1 MPSRTGCFAA
11 KVAAATSPGK
21 PGCAA
26 SDMAGIFLCS
36 SPRAYFRR
44 QFCPTVRRAA
54 CVGRKT
60 IPQQAGRKRPK
71 AGKEQNLSNMK
82 NMNYNKLQALE
93 ANTAAIETAYQ
104 VRNEKRTATA
114 AERETLSLYSGFGG
128 IKEVLD
134 LETNAPMP
142 DKMKQA
148 LDRLVCVLQTIAQG
162 DETLYKELVDSIKTS
177 VLTAFYTPKFLIEAV
192 ANQIQATF
200 QTHGLQMKS
209 FLEPSAGIGGFLP
222 VAMPDTYKAAVEK
235 DLATGLVLSALQPDT
250 QTVIGGFET
259 IDAQELEYGTFDVIA
274 SNIPFGTINVFDA
287 DFERRGTPYRQ
298 SLKAIHN
305 YFFIKAMELLNEGG
319 LLAFVTSRG
328 VADSPTNRFVR
339 DYLVHHAHI
348 ITALRLP
355 DTLFMQ
361 TGGIE
366 VGSDLIIL
374 QKDSRKQNLT
384 TRERLFLE
392 VCKERTPQGMEME
405 HSNKAFTLPQS
416 TLATGTTIGTN
427 QFGKVVR
434 KYEWNGME
442 EAIQQRLAEILK
454 ANFTHYFKPS
464 LFGRQKQAQPQQG
477 TMLSLFD
484 LFGEA
489 TAAAQ
494 PKPNTGKRPYTDKM
508 PDWLKDGALVLFEGQ
523 LGTIQSRRAD
533 RFYELAAWFNPIKVN
548 GADME
553 RAKDYL
559 PVRKAYFELS
569 ESEAETRTEQPLLRE
584 RLNEVYDAF
593 VSKWGNFHTD
603 GNKELMTL
611 DSMGLEVY
619 SIEMQVHGEVMKA
632 DIMREPVAFK
642 KIDVSVRLTPME
654 ALASSL
660 NYYGRVSMDY
670 LTQTTGCNESEVI
683 EALEGEMFYNP
694 ETGAWEEK
702 GRILAG
708 NVVEKCKLFAG
719 HIHTLTGKAR
729 IWTERTVKALED
741 VTPELIPYEELDFN
755 MGERWIPTEVYADF
769 AEHLFDV
776 KVDVVY
782 FDVNDTYVISL
793 HGYSPTA
800 YNIYASHGYTGEKL
814 FAHALHDTVPE
825 IKKEVMRGGEWVKVP
840 DEEAMQE
847 AATKIQE
854 IRDKFNAWLDSQPIA
869 VRDELVRLYN
879 ERFNCY
885 VRPSYD
891 GSAQTF
897 PGLSFA
903 QFPYDDLYPS
913 QKDAIWMIKQN
924 GGGVCWH
931 EVGAGK
937 TMVMCVAAYEMKRL
951 GLVQKPMIIGL
962 KANVHEIADCFRKAY
977 PSAKLLYPGKEDF
990 TPANREELFSKIKN
1004 NNWDCII
1011 LTHDQFAKIPQS
1023 EETMYGIMQQEL
1035 DDVERSLQVLEDSG
1049 MGWRNRRMQ
1058 KGLEKR
1064 QENLTSSLQS
1074 LKMRMEEKKD
1084 NGIDFHS
1091 MGIDHIF
1098 VDECHYFKNLMF
1110 QTRHTRVAGI
1120 GNNQG
1125 SQRAMNL
1132 LIAIRDIQK
1141 RTGKDLGATFLS
1153 GTVVVNALTEL
1164 YVLFKYLR
1172 PKELAKQRVSC
1183 FDAWAAIFTKKTTDY
1198 ELNVTGSIKRKERFR
1213 TYIKVPELAAF
1224 LREITDYRTA
1234 EMINLDIPDKNVRFL
1249 SDKPTVEQ
1257 EAMIERLVRFAHSGE
1272 WSDLGLE
1279 APAPEHMDKAKML
1292 IATNVARKMA
1302 LDMRL
1307 LGNQFSD
1314 DPANK
1319 ASRCAQTIYEYY
1331 VKSNAHRGTQFVFS
1345 DLSTYKPNEWN
1356 VCQDIKDK
1364 LVEMGIPANE
1374 IQFIQTAKTEK
1385 ARKKIF
1391 EGMNNGT
1398 IRVLFGSTSM
1408 LGTGV
1413 NAQQRAV
1420 AVHHLEVPW
1429 RPADLEQRNGRAVRK
1444 GNTVKLWG
1452 GNVVDIIIYGTE
1464 KTLDAYKFNLLRNK
1478 QLFINQI
1485 NNGTIAVRRI
1495 DEDGLDEDTGMN
1507 FAEFVAILSGNTD
1520 LLDKAKLDNK
1530 IMQLE
1535 KEQAAFNKE
1544 RYRAERKAESD
1555 RQEIDT
1561 CKRNIG
1567 RMTEDWE
1574 YFNTHKE
1581 NCAIE
1586 INGNSQLTT
1595 EETGRAL
1602 HSISRKH
1609 RGDFTPIGSYNG
1621 LRLLV
1626 RSEYRLD
1633 GSFDRN
1639 IFFVEGK
1646 SGLKYKCGMSGSLP
1660 PSFAAAAAFPQAT
1673 LENIPKLMERQ
1684 AERQKHLEEEI
1695 TTLQQVM
1702 ARRWGKEEELK
1713 RLKQECKE
1721 LQERINRTLEEAERP
1736 VEPMPNA
1743 EPVTIPAA

>member
-1 MPSRTGCFAA
+1 
-11 KVAAATSPGK
+11 
-21 PGCAA
+21 
-26 SDMAGIFLCS
+26 
-36 SPRAYFRR
+36 
-44 QFCPTVRRAA
+44 
-54 CVGRKT
+54 
-60 IPQQAGRKRPK
+60 
-71 AGKEQNLSNMK
+71 
-82 NMNYNKLQALE
+82 MNYNKLQSLE
-93 ANTAAIETAYQ
+93 ANTAAIETAFQ
-104 VRNEKRTATA
+104 VHSEKRPAAA
-114 AERETLSLYSGFGG
+114 AEREALSLYSGFGG

-134 LETNAPMP
+134 LGTDKPMP
-142 DKMKQA
+142 DTMRQA
-148 LDRLVCVLQTIAQG
+148 LDRLSSVLQTISQG
-162 DETLYKELVDSIKTS
+162 DEKLYKELADSIKAS
-177 VLTAFYTPKFLIEAV
+177 VLTAFYTPKFLVETIAR
-192 ANQIQATF
+192 QIQDTF
-200 QTHGLQMKS
+200 QANGMQMKS

-222 VAMPDTYKAAVEK
+222 VAMPDTYKVAFEK
-235 DLATGLVLSALQPDT
+235 DLATGLVLSAMQPDT
-250 QTVIGGFET
+250 KTVIGGFET
-259 IDAQELEYGTFDVIA
+259 IDGQELKHGTFDVIA
-274 SNIPFGTINVFDA
+274 SNIPFGTIKVFDA
-287 DFERRGTPYRQ
+287 DFERKGVLYKQ

-328 VADSPTNRFVR
+328 VADSPSNRFVR

-355 DTLFMQ
+355 DTLFLQ

-374 QKDSRKQNLT
+374 QKDSHKQNLT

-392 VCKERTPQGMEME
+392 TCRERTSQGLEAE
-405 HSNKAFTLPQS
+405 HSNKVFTLPQS
-416 TLATGTTIGTN
+416 TLATDSAISTN
-427 QFGKVVR
+427 QFGKLVR
-434 KYEWNGME
+434 KYEWNSTGDAM
-442 EAIQQRLAEILK
+442 QQRFAEILK

-464 LFGRQKQAQPQQG
+464 LFGGQKGTQSQQG
-477 TMLSLFD
+477 AMLSLFD

-494 PKPNTGKRPYTDKM
+494 PKPNTGKRPYTDEM
-508 PDWLKDGALVLFEGQ
+508 PGWLIDGALVLFEGQ
-523 LGTIQSRRAD
+523 LGTIRCRRAD
-533 RFYELAAWFNPIKVN
+533 RFSEMTAWFNPIKVN

-569 ESEAETRTEQPLLRE
+569 TTESGQRAEQPLLRE
-584 RLNEVYDAF
+584 QLNRAYDAF
-593 VSKWGNFHTD
+593 VSKWGNFHAN
-603 GNKELMTL
+603 GNKELIML
-611 DSMGLEVY
+611 DSLGLEVY

-642 KIDVSVRLTPME
+642 KIDVSVRLTPIE

-660 NYYGRVSMDY
+660 NFYGKVNMDY
-670 LTQTTGCNESEVI
+670 ITQTTGSSEGEAI

-694 ETGAWEEK
+694 ETNSWEEK

-708 NVVEKCKLFAG
+708 NVVEKCKSFAG
-719 HIHTLTGKAR
+719 HIHNLAGQAR
-729 IWTERTVKALED
+729 AWTERTVKALEE

-755 MGERWIPTEVYADF
+755 MGERWIPASVYADF
-769 AEHLFDV
+769 AKELFG
-776 KVDVVY
+776 VDTEVMY

-793 HGYSPTA
+793 HGYSPAA
-800 YNIYASHGYTGEKL
+800 YNLYCSHGYTGEKL
-814 FAHALHDTVPE
+814 FAHALHDTIPE

-847 AATKIQE
+847 VATKIQE

-903 QFPYDDLYPS
+903 QFPYKELYPS

-951 GLVQKPMIIGL
+951 GLVQKPLIIGL

-977 PSAKLLYPGKEDF
+977 PTAKLLYPGKEDF

-1023 EETMYGIMQQEL
+1023 EETMCGIMQQEL
-1035 DDVERSLQVLEDSG
+1035 DDVERSLEVLEESG

-1058 KGLEKR
+1058 KALEKR
-1064 QENLTSSLQS
+1064 QENLAANLQS
-1074 LKMRMEEKKD
+1074 LKQRIEEKKD
-1084 NGIDFHS
+1084 GGIDFHS

-1098 VDECHYFKNLMF
+1098 VDESHYFKNLMF

-1120 GNNQG
+1120 GNNKG

-1153 GTVVVNALTEL
+1153 GTVIVNALTEL

-1234 EMINLDIPDKNVRFL
+1234 EMINLDIPEKNVRFL
-1249 SDKPTVEQ
+1249 SDKPTMEQ
-1257 EAMIERLVRFAHSGE
+1257 EAMIERLVRFANSGE
-1272 WSDLGLE
+1272 WSDLGLDT
-1279 APAPEHMDKAKML
+1279 PAPEHMDKAKML
-1292 IATNVARKMA
+1292 IATNVARKMS

-1307 LGNQFSD
+1307 LGSQFSD

-1356 VCQDIKDK
+1356 ICQDIKDK
-1364 LVEMGIPANE
+1364 LVAMGIPASE

-1420 AVHHLEVPW
+1420 AVHHLEIPW

-1495 DEDGLDEDTGMN
+1495 DEDGMDEDTGMN

-1520 LLDKAKLDNK
+1520 LLEKAKLDNK

-1544 RYRAERKAESD
+1544 RYRAERKVEGD
-1555 RQEIDT
+1555 RQEIGT
-1561 CKRNIG
+1561 CKHNIG

-1574 YFNTHKE
+1574 YFNTHKG
-1581 NCAIE
+1581 NYVIE
-1586 INGNSQLTT
+1586 INGNSQLTA

-1602 HSISRKH
+1602 HTLSRKH
-1609 RGDFTPIGSYNG
+1609 RGDFTPIGCYNG

-1639 IFFVEGK
+1639 TFFVEGK

-1660 PSFAAAAAFPQAT
+1660 PSFAAAAMFPQTT

-1695 TTLQQVM
+1695 ITLQQVM
-1702 ARRWGKEEELK
+1702 ARRWSKEEELK

-1736 VEPMPNA
+1736 TEFAPET
-1743 EPVTIPAA
+1743 EPVTVPAA

>member
-1 MPSRTGCFAA
+1 
-11 KVAAATSPGK
+11 
-21 PGCAA
+21 
-26 SDMAGIFLCS
+26 
-36 SPRAYFRR
+36 
-44 QFCPTVRRAA
+44 
-54 CVGRKT
+54 
-60 IPQQAGRKRPK
+60 
-71 AGKEQNLSNMK
+71 
-82 NMNYNKLQALE
+82 MNYNKLQSLE
-93 ANTAAIETAYQ
+93 ANTAAIETAFQ
-104 VRNEKRTATA
+104 VHSEKRPATA
-114 AERETLSLYSGFGG
+114 AEREALSLYSGFGG

-134 LETNAPMP
+134 LGTDKPMP
-142 DKMKQA
+142 GTMRQA
-148 LDRLVCVLQTIAQG
+148 LDRLSSVLQTISQG
-162 DETLYKELVDSIKTS
+162 DEKLYKELVDSIKAS
-177 VLTAFYTPKFLIEAV
+177 VLTAFYTPKFLIETIARQMQDTFR
-192 ANQIQATF
+192 AN
-200 QTHGLQMKS
+200 GLQMKS

-222 VAMPDTYKAAVEK
+222 VAAQGAYKAAFEK
-235 DLATGLVLSALQPDT
+235 DLATGLVLSVLQPDT
-250 QTVIGGFET
+250 KTVIGGFET
-259 IDAQELEYGTFDVIA
+259 IDGQELEHGTFDVIA
-274 SNIPFGTINVFDA
+274 SNIPFGMIKVFDA
-287 DFERRGTPYRQ
+287 DFERKGVLYKQ

-319 LLAFVTSRG
+319 LLVFVTSRG
-328 VADSPTNRFVR
+328 VADSPGNRFVR
-339 DYLVHHAHI
+339 DYLVRHAHI

-366 VGSDLIIL
+366 VGSDLFIL
-374 QKDSRKQNLT
+374 QKDSHKQNLT

-392 VCKERTPQGMEME
+392 TCRERTSQGLEAE
-405 HSNKAFTLPQS
+405 HSNKVFTLPQS
-416 TLATGTTIGTN
+416 TLATGNAIGTN
-427 QFGKVVR
+427 QFGKLVR
-434 KYEWNGME
+434 KYEWNSTGDAM
-442 EAIQQRLAEILK
+442 QQRFAEILK
-454 ANFTHYFKPS
+454 ANFTHYFKLS
-464 LFGRQKQAQPQQG
+464 LFGGQKGTQSQQG
-477 TMLSLFD
+477 AMLSLFD

-494 PKPNTGKRPYTDKM
+494 PKPNTGKRPYTDEM
-508 PDWLKDGALVLFEGQ
+508 PGWMIDGALVLFEGQ
-523 LGTIQSRRAD
+523 LGTIRCRRAD
-533 RFYELAAWFNPIKVN
+533 RFSEMTAWFNPIKVN

-553 RAKDYL
+553 RAKGYL

-569 ESEAETRTEQPLLRE
+569 TTESGQRAEQPLLRE
-584 RLNEVYDAF
+584 QLNRAYDAF
-593 VSKWGNFHTD
+593 VSKWGNFHAN
-603 GNKELMTL
+603 GNKELIML
-611 DSMGLEVY
+611 DSLGLEVY
-619 SIEMQVHGEVMKA
+619 SIEIQVHGEVMKA

-642 KIDVSVRLTPME
+642 KIDTTVRLTPME
-654 ALASSL
+654 ALANSL
-660 NYYGRVSMDY
+660 NFYGKVNMDY
-670 LTQTTGCNESEVI
+670 ITQATGSSEGEAI

-694 ETGAWEEK
+694 ETNSWEEK

-708 NVVEKCKLFAG
+708 NVVEKCKSFAG
-719 HIHTLTGKAR
+719 HIHSLAGQAR
-729 IWTERTVKALED
+729 AWTERTVKALED

-755 MGERWIPTEVYADF
+755 MGERWIPASVYADF
-769 AEHLFDV
+769 AKELFGV
-776 KVDVVY
+776 NTEVMY

-793 HGYSPTA
+793 QGYSPAA

-814 FAHALHDTVPE
+814 FAHALHDTIPE

-847 AATKIQE
+847 VATKIQE

-951 GLVQKPMIIGL
+951 GLVQKPLIIGL

-1023 EETMYGIMQQEL
+1023 EKTMYGIMQQEL
-1035 DDVERSLQVLEDSG
+1035 DDVERSLEVLEESD

-1064 QENLTSSLQS
+1064 QENLAANLQS
-1074 LKMRMEEKKD
+1074 LKQRIEAKKD
-1084 NGIDFHS
+1084 GGIDFHT

-1234 EMINLDIPDKNVRFL
+1234 EMINLDIPEKRVRFL
-1249 SDKPTVEQ
+1249 SDKPTMEQ
-1257 EAMIERLVRFAHSGE
+1257 EAMIERLVRFANSGE

-1307 LGNQFSD
+1307 LGDQFSD

-1364 LVEMGIPANE
+1364 LVAMGVPANE

-1391 EGMNNGT
+1391 EGMNNGN
-1398 IRVLFGSTSM
+1398 IRILFGSTSM

-1495 DEDGLDEDTGMN
+1495 DEDGMDEDTGMN

-1544 RYRAERKAESD
+1544 RYRAERKAEGN

-1561 CKRNIG
+1561 SKRNIG

-1574 YFNTHKE
+1574 YFNTHRG
-1581 NCAIE
+1581 NYVIE
-1586 INGNSQLTT
+1586 INGNSQLTA

-1602 HSISRKH
+1602 HTLSRKH
-1609 RGDFTPIGSYNG
+1609 RGDFTPIGCYNG

-1639 IFFVEGK
+1639 TFFVEGK

-1660 PSFAAAAAFPQAT
+1660 PSFAAAAMFPQTT

-1695 TTLQQVM
+1695 ITLQQVM
-1702 ARRWGKEEELK
+1702 ARRWSKEEELK

-1721 LQERINRTLEEAERP
+1721 LQERIDRTLEEAERP
-1736 VEPMPNA
+1736 TEFAPET
-1743 EPVTIPAA
+1743 EPVTVPAA

>member
-1 MPSRTGCFAA
+1 M
-11 KVAAATSPGK
+11 
-21 PGCAA
+21 
-26 SDMAGIFLCS
+26 
-36 SPRAYFRR
+36 
-44 QFCPTVRRAA
+44 
-54 CVGRKT
+54 
-60 IPQQAGRKRPK
+60 
-71 AGKEQNLSNMK
+71 
-82 NMNYNKLQALE
+82 NMNYNKLQSLE
-93 ANTAAIETAYQ
+93 ANTAAIETAFQ
-104 VRNEKRTATA
+104 VHSEKRPATA
-114 AERETLSLYSGFGG
+114 AEREALSLYSGFGG

-134 LETNAPMP
+134 LGTDKHMP
-142 DKMKQA
+142 DTMRQA
-148 LDRLVCVLQTIAQG
+148 LDRLSSVLQTISQG
-162 DETLYKELVDSIKTS
+162 DEKLYKELTDSIKAS
-177 VLTAFYTPKFLIEAV
+177 VLTAFYTPKFLVETIAR
-192 ANQIQATF
+192 QIQDTF
-200 QTHGLQMKS
+200 QANGMQMKS

-222 VAMPDTYKAAVEK
+222 VAMPDTYKVAFEK

-250 QTVIGGFET
+250 KTVIGCFET
-259 IDAQELEYGTFDVIA
+259 IDGQELEHGTFDVIA
-274 SNIPFGTINVFDA
+274 SNIPFGTIKVFDA
-287 DFERRGTPYRQ
+287 DFERKGVLYKQ

-328 VADSPTNRFVR
+328 VADSPSNRFVR

-366 VGSDLIIL
+366 VGSDLFIL
-374 QKDSRKQNLT
+374 QKDSHKQNLT

-392 VCKERTPQGMEME
+392 VCRERTSHGLETE
-405 HSNKAFTLPQS
+405 YANKAFSLPQS
-416 TLATGTTIGTN
+416 TLSTGTTIGTN
-427 QFGKVVR
+427 QFGKLVR
-434 KYEWNGME
+434 KYEWNGTG
-442 EAIQQRLAEILK
+442 EAIQQRLAEILE
-454 ANFTHYFKPS
+454 ANFAHYLKPS

-477 TMLSLFD
+477 AMLSLFD
-484 LFGEA
+484 LFGET
-489 TAAAQ
+489 TAAAH
-494 PKPNTGKRPYTDKM
+494 PKPNTGKRPYTDEM
-508 PDWLKDGALVLFEGQ
+508 PGWLIDGALVLFEGQ
-523 LGTIQSRRAD
+523 LGTIRCRRAD
-533 RFYELAAWFNPIKVN
+533 RFSEMTAWFNPIKVN

-559 PVRKAYFELS
+559 LVRKAYFELS
-569 ESEAETRTEQPLLRE
+569 TTESGQRAEQPLLRE
-584 RLNEVYDAF
+584 QLNRAYDAF
-593 VSKWGNFHTD
+593 VSKWGNFHAI
-603 GNKELMTL
+603 GNKELIML
-611 DSMGLEVY
+611 DSLGLEVY
-619 SIEMQVHGEVMKA
+619 SIEIQVHGEVMKA

-642 KIDVSVRLTPME
+642 KIDVSVRLTPIE

-660 NYYGRVSMDY
+660 NFYGKVNMDY
-670 LTQTTGCNESEVI
+670 ITQTTGSSEGEAI

-694 ETGAWEEK
+694 ETNSWEEK

-708 NVVEKCKLFAG
+708 NVVEKCKSFAG
-719 HIHTLTGKAR
+719 HIHNLAGQAR
-729 IWTERTVKALED
+729 AWTERTVKALEE

-755 MGERWIPTEVYADF
+755 MGERWIPASVYADF
-769 AEHLFDV
+769 AKELFG
-776 KVDVVY
+776 VDTEVMY

-793 HGYSPTA
+793 QGYSPAA

-814 FAHALHDTVPE
+814 FAHALHDTIPE

-847 AATKIQE
+847 VATKIQE
-854 IRDKFNAWLDSQPIA
+854 IRGKFNAWLDSQPIA

-897 PGLSFA
+897 PRLSFA

-951 GLVQKPMIIGL
+951 GLVQKPLIIGL

-1023 EETMYGIMQQEL
+1023 EETMYDIMQQEL
-1035 DDVERSLQVLEDSG
+1035 DDVERSLEVLEESG

-1064 QENLTSSLQS
+1064 QENLSANLQS
-1074 LKMRMEEKKD
+1074 LKQRIEEKKD
-1084 NGIDFHS
+1084 GGIDFHT

-1098 VDECHYFKNLMF
+1098 VDESHIFKALMF
-1110 QTRHTRVAGI
+1110 QTRHSRVAGI

-1153 GTVVVNALTEL
+1153 GTVIVNALTEL

-1234 EMINLDIPDKNVRFL
+1234 EMINLDIPEKRVRFL
-1249 SDKPTVEQ
+1249 SDKPTMEQ
-1257 EAMIERLVRFAHSGE
+1257 EAMIERLVRFANSGE

-1279 APAPEHMDKAKML
+1279 IPAPEHMDKAKML
-1292 IATNVARKMA
+1292 VATNVARKMA

-1314 DPANK
+1314 DPVNK

-1364 LVEMGIPANE
+1364 LVAMGIPASE

-1495 DEDGLDEDTGMN
+1495 DEDGMDEDTGMN

-1544 RYRAERKAESD
+1544 RYRAERKVEGN

-1581 NCAIE
+1581 DCAIA
-1586 INGNSQLTT
+1586 INGNSQLTA

-1602 HSISRKH
+1602 HTLSRKH
-1609 RGDFTPIGSYNG
+1609 RGDFTRIGSYNG

-1639 IFFVEGK
+1639 TFFVEGK

-1660 PSFAAAAAFPQAT
+1660 PSFAAAAMFPQTT

-1684 AERQKHLEEEI
+1684 VERQKHLEEEI
-1695 TTLQQVM
+1695 ITLQQVM
-1702 ARRWGKEEELK
+1702 ARRWSKEEELK

-1736 VEPMPNA
+1736 TEFAPET
-1743 EPVTIPAA
+1743 EPVTVPAA

>member
-1 MPSRTGCFAA
+1 
-11 KVAAATSPGK
+11 
-21 PGCAA
+21 
-26 SDMAGIFLCS
+26 
-36 SPRAYFRR
+36 
-44 QFCPTVRRAA
+44 
-54 CVGRKT
+54 
-60 IPQQAGRKRPK
+60 
-71 AGKEQNLSNMK
+71 MK
-82 NMNYNKLQALE
+82 NVNYNKLQALE
-93 ANTAAIETAYQ
+93 ANTTAIETAYQ

-114 AERETLSLYSGFGG
+114 AERETLSRYSGFGG

-134 LETNAPMP
+134 LGTIAPMSE
-142 DKMKQA
+142 KMKQA
-148 LDRLVCVLQTIAQG
+148 LDHLVCVLQTIAQG
-162 DETLYKELVDSIKTS
+162 DETLYKELMDSIKTS

-192 ANQIQATF
+192 ADQIQATF

-222 VAMPDTYKAAVEK
+222 VAMPDTYKAAFEK
-235 DLATGLVLSALQPDT
+235 DLATGLVLSALHPDT
-250 QTVIGGFET
+250 KTVIGGFET
-259 IDAQELEYGTFDVIA
+259 IGAQELEHGTFDVIA

-287 DFERRGTPYRQ
+287 DFERRGTPYKQ

-328 VADSPTNRFVR
+328 VADSPSNRFVR

-348 ITALRLP
+348 IAALRLP

-366 VGSDLIIL
+366 VGSDLFIL

-392 VCKERTPQGMEME
+392 VCRERTQQNMETE

-427 QFGKVVR
+427 QFGKVIR
-434 KYEWNGME
+434 KYEWNGTG
-442 EAIQQRLAEILK
+442 EAMQQRLAEILK
-454 ANFTHYFKPS
+454 ANFANYFKPS
-464 LFGRQKQAQPQQG
+464 LFGGQKQAQPQQG
-477 TMLSLFD
+477 TILSLFD

-494 PKPNTGKRPYTDKM
+494 PKPNTGKRPYTDEM

-533 RFYELAAWFNPIKVN
+533 RFSEMIVWFNPIKVN

-553 RAKDYL
+553 RTKDYL

-569 ESEAETRTEQPLLRE
+569 TTESEQRVEQPLLRE
-584 RLNEVYDAF
+584 QLNKTYDAF
-593 VSKWGNFHTD
+593 VSKWGYFHTN
-603 GNKELMTL
+603 GNKELITL
-611 DSMGLEVY
+611 DSLGLEVY

-660 NYYGRVSMDY
+660 NYYGKVNMDY
-670 LTQTTGCNESEVI
+670 LVQSTGSSENEVI

-694 ETGAWEEK
+694 ETNSWEEK

-719 HIHTLTGKAR
+719 HIHTLAGQAR
-729 IWTERTVKALED
+729 AWTERTVKALED

-782 FDVNDTYVISL
+782 FEVNDTYVISL
-793 HGYSPTA
+793 HGYSPAA
-800 YNIYASHGYTGEKL
+800 YNLYCSHGYTGEKL
-814 FAHALHDTVPE
+814 FAYALHDTVPE
-825 IKKEVMRGGEWVKVP
+825 IKKEVRRGDEWVKVP

-847 AATKIQE
+847 VATKIQE
-854 IRDKFNAWLDSQPIA
+854 IREKFNAWLDCQPIA

-897 PGLSFA
+897 PGLSFE
-903 QFPYDDLYPS
+903 QFPYNDLYPS

-951 GLVQKPMIIGL
+951 GLVQKPLIIGL

-977 PSAKLLYPGKEDF
+977 PFAKLLYPGKEDF

-1064 QENLTSSLQS
+1064 QENLSASLQS
-1074 LKMRMEEKKD
+1074 LKKRIEEKKD
-1084 NGIDFHS
+1084 GGIDFHS
-1091 MGIDHIF
+1091 MGIDHLL
-1098 VDECHYFKNLMF
+1098 VDEYHTHKNLMF

-1307 LGNQFSD
+1307 LGGQFSD

-1364 LVEMGIPANE
+1364 LVAMGIPANE

-1429 RPADLEQRNGRAVRK
+1429 VRH
-1444 GNTVKLWG
+1444 
-1452 GNVVDIIIYGTE
+1452 E
-1464 KTLDAYKFNLLRNK
+1464 
-1478 QLFINQI
+1478 
-1485 NNGTIAVRRI
+1485 
-1495 DEDGLDEDTGMN
+1495 
-1507 FAEFVAILSGNTD
+1507 VA
-1520 LLDKAKLDNK
+1520 
-1530 IMQLE
+1530 
-1535 KEQAAFNKE
+1535 
-1544 RYRAERKAESD
+1544 
-1555 RQEIDT
+1555 
-1561 CKRNIG
+1561 
-1567 RMTEDWE
+1567 
-1574 YFNTHKE
+1574 
-1581 NCAIE
+1581 
-1586 INGNSQLTT
+1586 
-1595 EETGRAL
+1595 
-1602 HSISRKH
+1602 
-1609 RGDFTPIGSYNG
+1609 
-1621 LRLLV
+1621 
-1626 RSEYRLD
+1626 
-1633 GSFDRN
+1633 
-1639 IFFVEGK
+1639 
-1646 SGLKYKCGMSGSLP
+1646 
-1660 PSFAAAAAFPQAT
+1660 
-1673 LENIPKLMERQ
+1673 
-1684 AERQKHLEEEI
+1684 
-1695 TTLQQVM
+1695 
-1702 ARRWGKEEELK
+1702 
-1713 RLKQECKE
+1713 
-1721 LQERINRTLEEAERP
+1721 
-1736 VEPMPNA
+1736 
-1743 EPVTIPAA
+1743 

>member
-1 MPSRTGCFAA
+1 
-11 KVAAATSPGK
+11 
-21 PGCAA
+21 
-26 SDMAGIFLCS
+26 
-36 SPRAYFRR
+36 
-44 QFCPTVRRAA
+44 
-54 CVGRKT
+54 
-60 IPQQAGRKRPK
+60 
-71 AGKEQNLSNMK
+71 MK
-82 NMNYNKLQALE
+82 NMNYNKLRALE
-93 ANTAAIETAYQ
+93 ANTAAIGTAYQ
-104 VRNEKRTATA
+104 VRSEKRTATT
-114 AERETLSLYSGFGG
+114 AEREILSLYSGFGG

-134 LETNAPMP
+134 LGTDNPMP

-162 DETLYKELVDSIKTS
+162 DETLYKELMDSIKTS
-177 VLTAFYTPKFLIEAV
+177 VLTAFYTPKFLIGAV
-192 ANQIQATF
+192 ADQIQATF

-222 VAMPDTYKAAVEK
+222 LAMTDTYKAAFEK

-250 QTVIGGFET
+250 QTVINGFET
-259 IDAQELEYGTFDVIA
+259 IGSQELEHSMFDVIA

-287 DFERRGTPYRQ
+287 DFERKGTPYKQ

-328 VADSPTNRFVR
+328 VADSPSNKFVR

-355 DTLFMQ
+355 DTLFIQ

-366 VGSDLIIL
+366 VGSDLFIL
-374 QKDSRKQNLT
+374 QKDSHKQNLT

-392 VCKERTPQGMEME
+392 ACRERTSHGLETE

-416 TLATGTTIGTN
+416 TLATGSAIGTN
-427 QFGKVVR
+427 QFGKSVR
-434 KYEWNGME
+434 KYEWNGSE
-442 EAIQQRLAEILK
+442 EAMQQRLTEILK

-464 LFGRQKQAQPQQG
+464 LFGGQKETQAQQG

-484 LFGEA
+484 LFGES
-489 TAAAQ
+489 TVTAQ
-494 PKPNTGKRPYTDKM
+494 PKPNTGKRPYTDAM

-533 RFYELAAWFNPIKVN
+533 RFSETEAWFAPIKTN

-553 RAKDYL
+553 RAKDYF
-559 PVRKAYFELS
+559 PVREAYFELS
-569 ESEAETRTEQPLLRE
+569 ESETETREEKPLLRE
-584 RLNEVYDAF
+584 RLNKAYDAF

-611 DSMGLEVY
+611 DSLGLEVY
-619 SIEMQVHGEVMKA
+619 SIELQAHGEVMKA

-642 KIDVSVRLTPME
+642 KIDASVRLTPME

-660 NYYGRVSMDY
+660 NYYGKVNMDY
-670 LTQTTGCNESEVI
+670 LAQSTGSSESEVI

-719 HIHTLTGKAR
+719 HINTLAGQAKTWA
-729 IWTERTVKALED
+729 ERTVKALED

-769 AEHLFDV
+769 AGHLFDV
-776 KVDVVY
+776 KADVVY
-782 FDVNDTYVISL
+782 FDVNDTYVVSL
-793 HGYSPTA
+793 HGYSPIA
-800 YNIYASHGYTGEKL
+800 YNLYCSHGYTGEKL

-825 IKKEVMRGGEWVKVP
+825 IKKEVMRGGELVKVP

-847 AATKIQE
+847 VATKIQE

-937 TMVMCVAAYEMKRL
+937 TMVRCVAAYEMKRL

-977 PSAKLLYPGKEDF
+977 PSAKLLYPGSKEDF

-1049 MGWRNRRMQ
+1049 IGWRNRRMQ
-1058 KGLEKR
+1058 KALEKR
-1064 QENLTSSLQS
+1064 QENLSANLQS
-1074 LKMRMEEKKD
+1074 LKQRIEEKKD
-1084 NGIDFHS
+1084 GGIDFHS
-1091 MGIDHIF
+1091 MGIDHLL
-1098 VDECHYFKNLMF
+1098 VDEYHTHKNLMF

-1153 GTVVVNALTEL
+1153 GTVVV
-1164 YVLFKYLR
+1164 
-1172 PKELAKQRVSC
+1172 
-1183 FDAWAAIFTKKTTDY
+1183 
-1198 ELNVTGSIKRKERFR
+1198 
-1213 TYIKVPELAAF
+1213 
-1224 LREITDYRTA
+1224 
-1234 EMINLDIPDKNVRFL
+1234 L
-1249 SDKPTVEQ
+1249 S
-1257 EAMIERLVRFAHSGE
+1257 
-1272 WSDLGLE
+1272 
-1279 APAPEHMDKAKML
+1279 L
-1292 IATNVARKMA
+1292 IH
-1302 LDMRL
+1302 
-1307 LGNQFSD
+1307 
-1314 DPANK
+1314 
-1319 ASRCAQTIYEYY
+1319 I
-1331 VKSNAHRGTQFVFS
+1331 
-1345 DLSTYKPNEWN
+1345 
-1356 VCQDIKDK
+1356 
-1364 LVEMGIPANE
+1364 
-1374 IQFIQTAKTEK
+1374 
-1385 ARKKIF
+1385 
-1391 EGMNNGT
+1391 
-1398 IRVLFGSTSM
+1398 
-1408 LGTGV
+1408 
-1413 NAQQRAV
+1413 
-1420 AVHHLEVPW
+1420 
-1429 RPADLEQRNGRAVRK
+1429 
-1444 GNTVKLWG
+1444 
-1452 GNVVDIIIYGTE
+1452 
-1464 KTLDAYKFNLLRNK
+1464 
-1478 QLFINQI
+1478 
-1485 NNGTIAVRRI
+1485 
-1495 DEDGLDEDTGMN
+1495 
-1507 FAEFVAILSGNTD
+1507 
-1520 LLDKAKLDNK
+1520 
-1530 IMQLE
+1530 
-1535 KEQAAFNKE
+1535 
-1544 RYRAERKAESD
+1544 
-1555 RQEIDT
+1555 
-1561 CKRNIG
+1561 
-1567 RMTEDWE
+1567 
-1574 YFNTHKE
+1574 
-1581 NCAIE
+1581 
-1586 INGNSQLTT
+1586 
-1595 EETGRAL
+1595 
-1602 HSISRKH
+1602 
-1609 RGDFTPIGSYNG
+1609 
-1621 LRLLV
+1621 
-1626 RSEYRLD
+1626 
-1633 GSFDRN
+1633 
-1639 IFFVEGK
+1639 
-1646 SGLKYKCGMSGSLP
+1646 
-1660 PSFAAAAAFPQAT
+1660 
-1673 LENIPKLMERQ
+1673 
-1684 AERQKHLEEEI
+1684 
-1695 TTLQQVM
+1695 
-1702 ARRWGKEEELK
+1702 
-1713 RLKQECKE
+1713 
-1721 LQERINRTLEEAERP
+1721 
-1736 VEPMPNA
+1736 
-1743 EPVTIPAA
+1743 

>member
-1 MPSRTGCFAA
+1 
-11 KVAAATSPGK
+11 
-21 PGCAA
+21 
-26 SDMAGIFLCS
+26 
-36 SPRAYFRR
+36 
-44 QFCPTVRRAA
+44 
-54 CVGRKT
+54 
-60 IPQQAGRKRPK
+60 
-71 AGKEQNLSNMK
+71 MK
-82 NMNYNKLQALE
+82 NMNYNKLQALA
-93 ANTAAIETAYQ
+93 ANTAAIETAYR

-134 LETNAPMP
+134 LGTNAPMS
-142 DKMKQA
+142 DKMKQT
-148 LDRLVCVLQTIAQG
+148 LDHLVCVLQAIAQD
-162 DETLYKELVDSIKTS
+162 DETLYRELVDSIKAS

-192 ANQIQATF
+192 TDQIQATF
-200 QTHGLQMKS
+200 QANGLLMKS

-222 VAMPDTYKAAVEK
+222 VSMSDTYKAAFEK
-235 DLATGLVLSALQPDT
+235 DLATGLVLSALHPDAR
-250 QTVIGGFET
+250 VIVDGFET
-259 IDAQELEYGTFDVIA
+259 IGAQELEHGSFDVIA

-287 DFERRGTPYRQ
+287 DFERRGTPYKQ

-319 LLAFVTSRG
+319 LLAFITSRG
-328 VADSPTNRFVR
+328 VADSPSNRFVR

-374 QKDSRKQNLT
+374 QKDSHKQNLT

-392 VCKERTPQGMEME
+392 TCRERTSQGLETE
-405 HSNKAFTLPQS
+405 HANKAFSLPQS
-416 TLATGTTIGTN
+416 TLSTGTTIGTN
-427 QFGKVVR
+427 QFGKLVR
-434 KYEWNGME
+434 KYEWNGTE
-442 EAIQQRLAEILK
+442 EAIHQRLAEILR
-454 ANFTHYFKPS
+454 ANFTHYFKPF
-464 LFGRQKQAQPQQG
+464 LFGGQKQAQPQQG
-477 TMLSLFD
+477 AMLSLFD

-494 PKPNTGKRPYTDKM
+494 YKPNTGKRPYTDEM
-508 PDWLKDGALVLFEGQ
+508 PGWMKDGALVLFEGQ
-523 LGTIQSRRAD
+523 LGTIQSRRTD
-533 RFYELAAWFNPIKVN
+533 RFSEMTAWFNPIKVN

-569 ESEAETRTEQPLLRE
+569 ESEAETREEQPLLRE
-584 RLNEVYDAF
+584 RLNKAYDAF
-593 VSKWGNFHTD
+593 VTKWGNFHTD
-603 GNKELMTL
+603 GNKEMMTL
-611 DSMGLEVY
+611 DSLGFEVY
-619 SIEMQVHGEVMKA
+619 SIEMQVRGEVMKS

-642 KIDVSVRLTPME
+642 KIDTSVRLAPME

-660 NYYGRVSMDY
+660 NYYGRVDMVY
-670 LTQTTGCNESEVI
+670 LAQSTGCSESEVI

-694 ETGAWEEK
+694 ETSAWEEK

-708 NVVEKCKLFAG
+708 NVVEKCKAFAG
-719 HIHTLTGKAR
+719 HIHSLAGQAR
-729 IWTERTVKALED
+729 AWTEKTVRALEE

-769 AEHLFDV
+769 AEYLFDV

-793 HGYSPTA
+793 HGYSPAA

-814 FAHALHDTVPE
+814 FAHALHDTIPE

-847 AATKIQE
+847 VATKIQE
-854 IRDKFNAWLDSQPIA
+854 IRGKFNAWLDSQPIA

-897 PGLSFA
+897 PRLSFA

-951 GLVQKPMIIGL
+951 GLVQKPLIIGL

-1023 EETMYGIMQQEL
+1023 EETMFGIMQQEL
-1035 DDVERSLQVLEDSG
+1035 DDVERSLQVLEESG

-1058 KGLEKR
+1058 KALEKR
-1064 QENLTSSLQS
+1064 QENLSANLLS
-1074 LKMRMEEKKD
+1074 LKTRIEEKKD
-1084 NGIDFHS
+1084 GGIDFHT

-1098 VDECHYFKNLMF
+1098 VDESHYFKNLMF

-1132 LIAIRDIQK
+1132 LIAIRDIQE

-1249 SDKPTVEQ
+1249 SDKPTMEQ
-1257 EAMIERLVRFAHSGE
+1257 EAMIERLVRFANSGE

-1307 LGNQFSD
+1307 LSDQFSD

-1364 LVEMGIPANE
+1364 LVAMGVPANE

-1413 NAQQRAV
+1413 NAQHRAV

-1444 GNTVKLWG
+1444 GNTVKQWG

-1495 DEDGLDEDTGMN
+1495 DEDGMDEDTGMN

-1535 KEQAAFNKE
+1535 KEQAVCNKE
-1544 RYRAERKAESD
+1544 RYRAERKAESN
-1555 RQEIDT
+1555 RQEIDN

-1574 YFNTHKE
+1574 YFNTRKE
-1581 NCAIE
+1581 DCSIE
-1586 INGNSQLTT
+1586 VNGNAQLTA

-1609 RGDFTPIGSYNG
+1609 RGDFTSVGSYNG

-1639 IFFVEGK
+1639 TFFVEGK

-1660 PSFAAAAAFPQAT
+1660 PSFAAAAVFPQTT

-1695 TTLQQVM
+1695 TTLRQVM
-1702 ARRWGKEEELK
+1702 ARRWSKEEELK

-1721 LQERINRTLEEAERP
+1721 LEERINRTLEEAERP
-1736 VEPMPNA
+1736 TVPTPGT
-1743 EPVTIPAA
+1743 EPVAVPAA

>member
-1 MPSRTGCFAA
+1 M
-11 KVAAATSPGK
+11 
-21 PGCAA
+21 
-26 SDMAGIFLCS
+26 
-36 SPRAYFRR
+36 
-44 QFCPTVRRAA
+44 
-54 CVGRKT
+54 KT
-60 IPQQAGRKRPK
+60 
-71 AGKEQNLSNMK
+71 
-82 NMNYNKLQALE
+82 MNYNKLQALE
-93 ANTAAIETAYQ
+93 ANTAAIATAYQ

-134 LETNAPMP
+134 LGTNKPMP
-142 DKMKQA
+142 EKMKQA
-148 LDRLVCVLQTIAQG
+148 LDHLVRILQSVAQG
-162 DETLYKELVDSIKTS
+162 DETLYRELVDSIKAS

-192 ANQIQATF
+192 TDQIRATF
-200 QTHGLQMKS
+200 QANGLLMKS

-222 VAMPDTYKAAVEK
+222 VSMPDTYKAAFEK

-250 QTVIGGFET
+250 KAVIGGFET
-259 IDAQELEYGTFDVIA
+259 IKAQELEYDTFDVIA

-287 DFERRGTPYRQ
+287 DFERRGTPYKQ

-319 LLAFVTSRG
+319 LLAFITSRG
-328 VADSPTNRFVR
+328 VADSPSNRFVR

-374 QKDSRKQNLT
+374 QKDSHKQNLT

-392 VCKERTPQGMEME
+392 TCRERTSQGLETE
-405 HSNKAFTLPQS
+405 HANKAFSLPQS
-416 TLATGTTIGTN
+416 TLSTGTTIGTN
-427 QFGKVVR
+427 QFGKLVR
-434 KYEWNGME
+434 KYEWNGTE
-442 EAIQQRLAEILK
+442 EAIHQRLAEILR

-464 LFGRQKQAQPQQG
+464 LFGGQKQAQPQQG
-477 TMLSLFD
+477 AMLSLFD

-494 PKPNTGKRPYTDKM
+494 YKPNTGKRPYTDEM
-508 PDWLKDGALVLFEGQ
+508 PGWMKDGALVLFEGQ
-523 LGTIQSRRAD
+523 LGTIQSRRTD
-533 RFYELAAWFNPIKVN
+533 RFSEMAAWFSPIKVN

-553 RAKDYL
+553 RAKDYF

-569 ESEAETRTEQPLLRE
+569 ESEAETREEQPLLRE
-584 RLNEVYDAF
+584 RLNKAYDAF
-593 VSKWGNFHTD
+593 VAKWGNFHTD

-611 DSMGLEVY
+611 DSLGFEVY
-619 SIEMQVHGEVMKA
+619 SIEMQAHGEVVKS

-642 KIDVSVRLTPME
+642 MIDMSVRLTPME

-660 NYYGRVSMDY
+660 NYYGRVNMDY
-670 LTQTTGCNESEVI
+670 LAQSTGSSENEVI

-708 NVVEKCKLFAG
+708 NVVEKCKAFAG
-719 HIHTLTGKAR
+719 HIHSLAGQAR
-729 IWTERTVKALED
+729 AWTEKTVRALEE

-769 AEHLFDV
+769 AEYLFDV

-793 HGYSPTA
+793 HGYSPAA

-814 FAHALHDTVPE
+814 FAHALHDTIPE

-847 AATKIQE
+847 VATKIQE
-854 IRDKFNAWLDSQPIA
+854 IRGKFNAWLDSQPIA

-897 PGLSFA
+897 PRLSFA

-951 GLVQKPMIIGL
+951 GLV
-962 KANVHEIADCFRKAY
+962 
-977 PSAKLLYPGKEDF
+977 
-990 TPANREELFSKIKN
+990 NREELFSKIKN

-1023 EETMYGIMQQEL
+1023 EETMFGIMQQEL
-1035 DDVERSLQVLEDSG
+1035 DDVERSLQVLEESG

-1058 KGLEKR
+1058 KALEKR
-1064 QENLTSSLQS
+1064 QENLSANLLS
-1074 LKMRMEEKKD
+1074 LKTRIEEKKD
-1084 NGIDFHS
+1084 GGIDFHT

-1132 LIAIRDIQK
+1132 LIAIRDIQE

-1249 SDKPTVEQ
+1249 SDKPTMEQ
-1257 EAMIERLVRFAHSGE
+1257 EAMIERLVRFANSGE

-1307 LGNQFSD
+1307 LGSQFSD

-1356 VCQDIKDK
+1356 ICQDIKDK
-1364 LVEMGIPANE
+1364 LVAMGIPANE

-1420 AVHHLEVPW
+1420 AVHHLEIPW

-1452 GNVVDIIIYGTE
+1452 GNKVDIIIYGTE

-1495 DEDGLDEDTGMN
+1495 DEDGMDEDTGMN

-1520 LLDKAKLDNK
+1520 LLEKAKLDNK

-1544 RYRAERKAESD
+1544 RYRAERKVGGN

-1567 RMTEDWE
+1567 RMTKDWE

-1581 NCAIE
+1581 DCAIE
-1586 INGNSQLTT
+1586 INGDTQLTA
-1595 EETGRAL
+1595 EERGRAL
-1602 HSISRKH
+1602 HTLSRKH
-1609 RGDFTPIGSYNG
+1609 RGDFTPIGCYNG

-1639 IFFVEGK
+1639 TFFVEGK

-1660 PSFAAAAAFPQAT
+1660 PSFAAAAVFPQTT
-1673 LENIPKLMERQ
+1673 LENIPKLMGRQ

-1695 TTLQQVM
+1695 ITLQQVM
-1702 ARRWGKEEELK
+1702 AKQWGKEEELK

-1736 VEPMPNA
+1736 TVPTPGT
-1743 EPVTIPAA
+1743 EPVTVPAA

>member
-1 MPSRTGCFAA
+1 M
-11 KVAAATSPGK
+11 
-21 PGCAA
+21 
-26 SDMAGIFLCS
+26 
-36 SPRAYFRR
+36 
-44 QFCPTVRRAA
+44 
-54 CVGRKT
+54 
-60 IPQQAGRKRPK
+60 
-71 AGKEQNLSNMK
+71 SNMK

-134 LETNAPMP
+134 LGTNAPMTE
-142 DKMKQA
+142 KMKQA
-148 LDRLVCVLQTIAQG
+148 LDRLVCVLQSIAQG

-222 VAMPDTYKAAVEK
+222 VAMPDTYKAAFEK
-235 DLATGLVLSALQPDT
+235 DLATGLLLSALQPDT
-250 QTVIGGFET
+250 QTVIDGFET
-259 IDAQELEYGTFDVIA
+259 IGTQELEHGTFDVIA

-287 DFERRGTPYRQ
+287 DFERRGTPYKQ

-355 DTLFMQ
+355 DTLFLQ

-366 VGSDLIIL
+366 VGSDLFIL
-374 QKDSRKQNLT
+374 QKDSHKQNLT

-392 VCKERTPQGMEME
+392 VCRERTSQGLETE

-416 TLATGTTIGTN
+416 TLATGSAIGTN
-427 QFGKVVR
+427 QFGKLVR
-434 KYEWNGME
+434 KYEWNGTR
-442 EAIQQRLAEILK
+442 EAMQQRLAEILS
-454 ANFTHYFKPS
+454 ANFAHYFKPS
-464 LFGRQKQAQPQQG
+464 LFGGQKQAQPQQG
-477 TMLSLFD
+477 VMLSLFD
-484 LFGEA
+484 LFGESMAA
-489 TAAAQ
+489 TQ

-508 PDWLKDGALVLFEGQ
+508 PDWMKDGALVLFEGQ
-523 LGTIQSRRAD
+523 LGTIQSKRAD
-533 RFYELAAWFNPIKVN
+533 RFSELTAWFNPIKVN

-569 ESEAETRTEQPLLRE
+569 TLESEQRTEQPLLRE
-584 RLNEVYDAF
+584 ELNKAYDAF

-611 DSMGLEVY
+611 DSMGVEVY

-632 DIMREPVAFK
+632 DIMYEPVAFK

-660 NYYGRVSMDY
+660 NYYGKVNMDY
-670 LTQTTGCNESEVI
+670 LAQSTGSSESEVI

-694 ETGAWEEK
+694 ETGTWEEK

-719 HIHTLTGKAR
+719 HIHTLAGQAKA
-729 IWTERTVKALED
+729 WTERTVKALED

-776 KVDVVY
+776 KADVVY

-793 HGYSPTA
+793 HGYSPAA
-800 YNIYASHGYTGEKL
+800 YNLYCSHGYTGEKL
-814 FAHALHDTVPE
+814 FAYALHDTVPE

-847 AATKIQE
+847 VATKIQE
-854 IRDKFNAWLDSQPIA
+854 IRGKFNAWLDSQPIA

-1049 MGWRNRRMQ
+1049 MGWRNHRMQ

-1064 QENLTSSLQS
+1064 QENLSASLQS
-1074 LKMRMEEKKD
+1074 LKKRIEEKKD
-1084 NGIDFHS
+1084 GGIDFHS
-1091 MGIDHIF
+1091 MGIDHLL
-1098 VDECHYFKNLMF
+1098 VDEYHTHKNLMF

-1172 PKELAKQRVSC
+1172 PKELAMQRVSC

-1234 EMINLDIPDKNVRFL
+1234 EMINLDIPEKNVRFL
-1249 SDKPTVEQ
+1249 SDKPTMEQ
-1257 EAMIERLVRFAHSGE
+1257 EAMIERLVRFANSGE

-1307 LGNQFSD
+1307 LGSQFSD

-1364 LVEMGIPANE
+1364 LVAMGVPANE

-1495 DEDGLDEDTGMN
+1495 DEDGMDEDTGMN

-1520 LLDKAKLDNK
+1520 LLEKAKLDNK

-1544 RYRAERKAESD
+1544 RYRAERKAEGD
-1555 RQEIDT
+1555 RQETDT

-1567 RMTEDWE
+1567 RMAEDWE

-1581 NCAIE
+1581 NCVME
-1586 INGNSQLTT
+1586 INGNSQLTA

-1602 HSISRKH
+1602 HTISRKH
-1609 RGDFTPIGSYNG
+1609 RGDFAPIGSYNG

-1660 PSFAAAAAFPQAT
+1660 PSFAAAALFPQAT

-1721 LQERINRTLEEAERP
+1721 LQERINRTLEETERP
-1736 VEPMPNA
+1736 AEPMPVT

>member
-1 MPSRTGCFAA
+1 M
-11 KVAAATSPGK
+11 
-21 PGCAA
+21 
-26 SDMAGIFLCS
+26 
-36 SPRAYFRR
+36 
-44 QFCPTVRRAA
+44 
-54 CVGRKT
+54 
-60 IPQQAGRKRPK
+60 
-71 AGKEQNLSNMK
+71 NM
-82 NMNYNKLQALE
+82 NMNYNKLQSLE
-93 ANTAAIETAYQ
+93 ANTAAIETAFQ
-104 VRNEKRTATA
+104 VRSEKRLATA

-134 LETNAPMP
+134 LDTDTPMP
-142 DKMKQA
+142 DTMKQA
-148 LDRLVCVLQTIAQG
+148 LNRLSSVLKAIAQG
-162 DETLYKELVDSIKTS
+162 DEKLYKELTDSIKSS
-177 VLTAFYTPKFLIEAV
+177 VLTAFYTPKFFIEAI
-192 ANQIQATF
+192 ARQIQDTF
-200 QTHGLQMKS
+200 QANGLQMKS

-222 VAMPDTYKAAVEK
+222 VAVQGAYKVAFEK
-235 DLATGLVLSALQPDT
+235 DLVTGLVLAALQNDT
-250 QTVIGGFET
+250 KTVIGGFET
-259 IDAQELEYGTFDVIA
+259 IDAQDMEHGTFDMIA
-274 SNIPFGTINVFDA
+274 SNIPFGTIKVFDA
-287 DFERRGTPYRQ
+287 DFERKGTLYKQ

-305 YFFIKAMELLNEGG
+305 YFFVKSLEKLNEGG

-328 VADSPTNRFVR
+328 VSDSPSNRFVR

-355 DTLFMQ
+355 DTLFME

-366 VGSDLIIL
+366 VGSDLFIF
-374 QKDSRKQNLT
+374 QKDSHKQMLT
-384 TRERLFLE
+384 TREKLFLE
-392 VCKERTPQGMEME
+392 TNKERTAQGVETE
-405 HSNKAFTLPQS
+405 HTNKVFTLPQS
-416 TLATGTTIGTN
+416 NLATDSRIGTN
-427 QFGKVVR
+427 QFGKWVR
-434 KYEWNGME
+434 KYEWNKDG
-442 EAIQQRLAEILK
+442 EAMQGRLAELLK
-454 ANFTHYFKPS
+454 ANFAHYFKPG
-464 LFGRQKQAQPQQG
+464 LFCKKQPAQPSG
-477 TMLSLFD
+477 MFGFFD
-484 LFGEA
+484 LFGE
-489 TAAAQ
+489 TAEVV
-494 PKPNTGKRPYTDKM
+494 KPNTGKRLYTDKM
-508 PDWLKDGALVLFEGQ
+508 PGWMTDGALVLFEGQ
-523 LGTIQSRRAD
+523 LGTLQCKRAD
-533 RFYELAAWFNPIKVN
+533 RFSEVDVWFVPMRAN

-553 RAKDYL
+553 RTKDYSL
-559 PVRKAYFELS
+559 VRDAYFGLTV
-569 ESEAETRTEQPLLRE
+569 SEAETQTEHPRLRE
-584 RLNEVYDAF
+584 KLNRTYDAF
-593 VSKWGNFHTD
+593 VAKWGNFHAN
-603 GNKELMTL
+603 GNKELIML
-611 DSMGLEVY
+611 DSLGMEVY
-619 SIEMQVHGEVMKA
+619 TIEMQVGNEVMKA

-642 KIDVSVRLTPME
+642 KIDTTVRLTPME

-660 NYYGRVSMDY
+660 NFYGKVNMEY
-670 LTQTTGCNESEVI
+670 LAQTTGSSEGEVI

-694 ETGAWEEK
+694 ETNAWEEK

-708 NVVEKCKLFAG
+708 NVVEKSKQFVG
-719 HIHTLTGKAR
+719 HIISLTGQAKA
-729 IWTERTVKALED
+729 WTEKTVQALEEA
-741 VTPELIPYEELDFN
+741 TPEPILYEELDFN
-755 MGERWIPTEVYADF
+755 MGERWIPASIYADF
-769 AEHLFDV
+769 AKDLFGV
-776 KVDVVY
+776 GAEVMY

-793 HGYSPTA
+793 HGYSASA
-800 YNIYASHGYTGEKL
+800 YNLYACHGQNGDML
-814 FAHALHDTVPE
+814 FIHALHNTVPE
-825 IKKEVMRGGEWVKVP
+825 IKKEVLRNGEWVKVP

-847 AATKIQE
+847 ASAKIQE
-854 IRDKFNAWLDSQPIA
+854 IRDKFNVWLDNQPVA

-885 VRPSYD
+885 VRPAYD

-897 PGLSFA
+897 PGLSFE
-903 QFPYDDLYPS
+903 QFPYNDLYPS

-951 GLVQKPMIIGL
+951 GLVQKPLIIGL

-977 PSAKLLYPGKEDF
+977 PTAKLLYPGKEDF

-1023 EETMYGIMQQEL
+1023 EETMMGIMEQEL
-1035 DDVERSLQVLEDSG
+1035 ADVERSLQVLEDSG

-1064 QENLTSSLQS
+1064 QENLTASLQS
-1074 LKMRMEEKKD
+1074 LKVRIEEKKD
-1084 NGIDFHS
+1084 KGLDFHS
-1091 MGIDHIF
+1091 MDIDHIF

-1234 EMINLDIPDKNVRFL
+1234 EMINLDIPEKNVRFL
-1249 SDKPTVEQ
+1249 SAKPTVEQ
-1257 EAMIERLVRFAHSGE
+1257 DAMIERLVRFANSGS
-1272 WSDLGLE
+1272 WYDLGLDTPE
-1279 APAPEHMDKAKML
+1279 PEHLDKAKML
-1292 IATNVARKMA
+1292 IATNVARKMS

-1307 LGNQFSD
+1307 LGSQCCD

-1319 ASRCAQTIYEYY
+1319 ASRCASVIYDYY
-1331 VKSNAHRGTQFVFS
+1331 MCFNAHCGTQFVFS

-1356 VCQDIKDK
+1356 ICQDIKDK
-1364 LVEMGIPANE
+1364 LVAMGIPAAE

-1420 AVHHLEVPW
+1420 AVHHLEIPW

-1452 GNVVDIIIYGTE
+1452 GNKVDIIIYGTE
-1464 KTLDAYKFNLLRNK
+1464 KTLDAYKFNLLKNK
-1478 QLFINQI
+1478 QMFISQI

-1495 DEDGLDEDTGMN
+1495 DEDGMDEDTGMN
-1507 FAEFVAILSGNTD
+1507 FAEFVAVLSGNTD

-1535 KEQAAFNKE
+1535 KELAAFNKE
-1544 RYRAERKAESD
+1544 RYRAERKAETD
-1555 RQEIDT
+1555 REEIAA
-1561 CKRNIG
+1561 CERNRQ
-1567 RMTEDWE
+1567 RMTEDWN
-1574 YFNTHKE
+1574 YFNSYQGERIT
-1581 NCAIE
+1581 IMD
-1586 INGNSQLTT
+1586 GNAGLTA
-1595 EETGRAL
+1595 EETGRTL
-1602 HSISRKH
+1602 HGLSKRNRSSEYKR
-1609 RGDFTPIGSYNG
+1609 IGSYIG
-1621 LRLLV
+1621 LPLLV

-1633 GSFDRN
+1633 GCFERN
-1639 IFFVEGK
+1639 TFFVEGK
-1646 SGLKYKCGMSGSLP
+1646 SGLKYKCGLSGSLP
-1660 PSFAAAAAFPQAT
+1660 PSFVGAATFPKVT
-1673 LENIPKLMERQ
+1673 LETLPKLMERQ
-1684 AERQKHLEEEI
+1684 ADRKKHLQEEI
-1695 TTLQQVM
+1695 STLQQIIG
-1702 ARRWGKEEELK
+1702 RHWSKEDELK

-1721 LQERINRTLEEAERP
+1721 LQERIDRTLKEAECP
-1736 VEPMPNA
+1736 VEVV
-1743 EPVTIPAA
+1743 PVADHAA

>member
-1 MPSRTGCFAA
+1 M
-11 KVAAATSPGK
+11 
-21 PGCAA
+21 
-26 SDMAGIFLCS
+26 
-36 SPRAYFRR
+36 
-44 QFCPTVRRAA
+44 
-54 CVGRKT
+54 
-60 IPQQAGRKRPK
+60 
-71 AGKEQNLSNMK
+71 
-82 NMNYNKLQALE
+82 NMNYNKLQSLE
-93 ANTAAIETAYQ
+93 ANTAAIETAFQ
-104 VRNEKRTATA
+104 VHSEKRPATA
-114 AERETLSLYSGFGG
+114 AEREALSLYSGFGG

-134 LETNAPMP
+134 LGTDKPMP
-142 DKMKQA
+142 DTMRQA
-148 LDRLVCVLQTIAQG
+148 LDRLSSVLQTISQG
-162 DETLYKELVDSIKTS
+162 DEKLYKELTDSIKAS
-177 VLTAFYTPKFLIEAV
+177 VLTAFYTPKFLVETIAR
-192 ANQIQATF
+192 QIQDTF
-200 QTHGLQMKS
+200 QANGMQMKS

-222 VAMPDTYKAAVEK
+222 VAMPDTYKVAFEK

-250 QTVIGGFET
+250 KTVIGGFET
-259 IDAQELEYGTFDVIA
+259 IDGQELEHGTFDVIA
-274 SNIPFGTINVFDA
+274 SNIPFGTIKVFDA
-287 DFERRGTPYRQ
+287 DFERKGVLYKQ

-328 VADSPTNRFVR
+328 VADSPGNKFVR
-339 DYLVHHAHI
+339 EYLVRHAHI

-366 VGSDLIIL
+366 VGSDLLIF
-374 QKDSRKQNLT
+374 QKDSHKQMLT
-384 TRERLFLE
+384 TREKLFLE
-392 VCKERTPQGMEME
+392 TNREHTTQGTETE
-405 HSNKAFTLPQS
+405 HTNKAFTLPQS
-416 TLATGTTIGTN
+416 TLATDSRIGTD
-427 QFGKVVR
+427 QFGKLVR
-434 KYEWNGME
+434 KYEWNKDE
-442 EAIQQRLAEILK
+442 EAIQKRLAELLK
-454 ANFTHYFKPS
+454 ANFAHYFKPG
-464 LFGRQKQAQPQQG
+464 LFVKNRSVQSSG
-477 TMLSLFD
+477 TFSLFD
-484 LFGEA
+484 LFGESTA
-489 TAAAQ
+489 T
-494 PKPNTGKRPYTDKM
+494 PKPDTGKRPYTDTM
-508 PDWLKDGALVLFEGQ
+508 PEWMTDGALVLFEGQ
-523 LGTIQSRRAD
+523 LGKLQHKRRD
-533 RFYELAAWFNPIKVN
+533 RFSETEVLFIPMKAN

-553 RAKDYL
+553 RAKDYF
-559 PVRKAYFELS
+559 PVRKAYFELTV
-569 ESEAETRTEQPLLRE
+569 SEAETHMEQPRFRKE
-584 RLNEVYDAF
+584 LNRTYDAF
-593 VSKWGNFHTD
+593 VAKWGNFHAN
-603 GNKELMTL
+603 GNKELIMH
-611 DSMGLEVY
+611 DSLGVEVY
-619 SIEMQVHGEVMKA
+619 SIEMQVRGEVMKA

-642 KIDVSVRLTPME
+642 KIDVSIRLSPME

-660 NYYGRVSMDY
+660 NFYGKVNMDY
-670 LTQTTGCNESEVI
+670 ISQTTGCSEGEVI

-694 ETGAWEEK
+694 ETGVWEEK

-708 NVVEKCKLFAG
+708 NVVEKSKLFAG
-719 HIHTLTGKAR
+719 HIHSLTGPAR
-729 IWTERTVKALED
+729 AWTEKTVQALEE
-741 VTPELIPYEELDFN
+741 VTPEPIPYEELDFN
-755 MGERWIPTEVYADF
+755 MGERWIPASVYADF
-769 AEHLFDV
+769 AKDLFG
-776 KVDVVY
+776 VDAEVMY

-793 HGYSPTA
+793 QGYSPAA
-800 YNIYASHGYTGEKL
+800 YNLYSSHGQNGDAL
-814 FAHALHDTVPE
+814 FIHALHNTVPE
-825 IKKEVMRGGEWVKVP
+825 IKKEVFRNGEWVKVS

-847 AATKIQE
+847 VATKIQE
-854 IRDKFNAWLDSQPIA
+854 IRDKFNAWLDSQPIV

-885 VRPSYD
+885 VRPSYN

-903 QFPYDDLYPS
+903 QFPYKELYPS

-951 GLVQKPMIIGL
+951 GLVQKPLIIGL

-977 PSAKLLYPGKEDF
+977 PTAKLLYPGKEDF

-1023 EETMYGIMQQEL
+1023 EETMCGIMQQEL
-1035 DDVERSLQVLEDSG
+1035 DDVERSLEVLEESG

-1058 KGLEKR
+1058 KALEKR
-1064 QENLTSSLQS
+1064 QENLAANLQS
-1074 LKMRMEEKKD
+1074 LKQRIEEKKD
-1084 NGIDFHS
+1084 SGIDFHS

-1234 EMINLDIPDKNVRFL
+1234 EMINLDIPEKNVRFL
-1249 SDKPTVEQ
+1249 SAKPTMEQ
-1257 EAMIERLVRFAHSGE
+1257 EVMIERLVRFANSGE

-1279 APAPEHMDKAKML
+1279 VPAPVHMDKAKML

-1364 LVEMGIPANE
+1364 LVAMGVPASE

-1495 DEDGLDEDTGMN
+1495 DEDGMDEDTGMN

-1520 LLDKAKLDNK
+1520 LLEKAKLDNK

-1544 RYRAERKAESD
+1544 RYRAERKAEGD
-1555 RQEIDT
+1555 RQEIGT
-1561 CKRNIG
+1561 CKHNIG

-1574 YFNTHKE
+1574 YFNTHKG
-1581 NCAIE
+1581 NYVIE
-1586 INGNSQLTT
+1586 INGNSQLTA

-1602 HSISRKH
+1602 HTLSRKH
-1609 RGDFTPIGSYNG
+1609 RGDFTPVGSYNG

-1633 GSFDRN
+1633 GSFDHN
-1639 IFFVEGK
+1639 TFFVEGK

-1660 PSFAAAAAFPQAT
+1660 PSFAAAAMFPQTT

-1695 TTLQQVM
+1695 ITLQQVM
-1702 ARRWGKEEELK
+1702 ARRWSKEEELK

-1721 LQERINRTLEEAERP
+1721 LQERINRTLKEAERP
-1736 VEPMPNA
+1736 TEFAPET
-1743 EPVTIPAA
+1743 EPVTVPAA

>member
-1 MPSRTGCFAA
+1 
-11 KVAAATSPGK
+11 
-21 PGCAA
+21 
-26 SDMAGIFLCS
+26 
-36 SPRAYFRR
+36 
-44 QFCPTVRRAA
+44 
-54 CVGRKT
+54 
-60 IPQQAGRKRPK
+60 
-71 AGKEQNLSNMK
+71 MK

-134 LETNAPMP
+134 LGTNAPMTE
-142 DKMKQA
+142 KMKQA

-222 VAMPDTYKAAVEK
+222 VAMPDTYKAAFEK

-250 QTVIGGFET
+250 QTVIDGFET
-259 IDAQELEYGTFDVIA
+259 IGTQELEHGTFDVIA

-287 DFERRGTPYRQ
+287 DFERRGTPYKL

-328 VADSPTNRFVR
+328 VADSPTNRIVR

-355 DTLFMQ
+355 DTLFLQ

-366 VGSDLIIL
+366 VGSDLFIL
-374 QKDSRKQNLT
+374 QKDSHKQNLT

-392 VCKERTPQGMEME
+392 VCRERTPQGVETE
-405 HSNKAFTLPQS
+405 HANKAFSLPQS
-416 TLATGTTIGTN
+416 TLATGSTIGTN
-427 QFGKVVR
+427 PFGKLVR
-434 KYEWNGME
+434 KYEWNGTE
-442 EAIQQRLAEILK
+442 EAMQQRLAEILI

-464 LFGRQKQAQPQQG
+464 LFSGQKQAQPQQG
-477 TMLSLFD
+477 AMLSLFD
-484 LFGEA
+484 LFGED
-489 TAAAQ
+489 TAVAQ
-494 PKPNTGKRPYTDKM
+494 PKPTTGKRPYTDKM

-533 RFYELAAWFNPIKVN
+533 RFSELTAWFNPIKVN

-569 ESEAETRTEQPLLRE
+569 TLESEQRTEQPLLRE
-584 RLNEVYDAF
+584 ELNKAYDAF

-611 DSMGLEVY
+611 DSMGVEVY
-619 SIEMQVHGEVMKA
+619 SIEMQVRGEVMKA

-660 NYYGRVSMDY
+660 NYYGKVNMDY
-670 LTQTTGCNESEVI
+670 LAQSTGSSESEVI

-719 HIHTLTGKAR
+719 HIHTLTGQAR
-729 IWTERTVKALED
+729 AWTERTVKALED

-755 MGERWIPTEVYADF
+755 MGERWIPTEVYSDF

-776 KVDVVY
+776 KADVVY

-793 HGYSPTA
+793 HGYSPAA
-800 YNIYASHGYTGEKL
+800 YNLYCSHGYTGEKL
-814 FAHALHDTVPE
+814 FAYALHDTVPE

-847 AATKIQE
+847 VATKIQE
-854 IRDKFNAWLDSQPIA
+854 IRGKFNAWLDSQPIA

-990 TPANREELFSKIKN
+990 TPANREDLFSKIKN

-1023 EETMYGIMQQEL
+1023 EETMCDIMQQEL
-1035 DDVERSLQVLEDSG
+1035 DDVERSLEVLEESG

-1064 QENLTSSLQS
+1064 QENLSASLQS
-1074 LKMRMEEKKD
+1074 LKQRMEEKKD
-1084 NGIDFHS
+1084 GSIDFHT

-1098 VDECHYFKNLMF
+1098 VDECHLFKAVMF
-1110 QTRHTRVAGI
+1110 QTRHSRVAGI

-1141 RTGKDLGATFLS
+1141 RTSRDLGATFLS

-1234 EMINLDIPDKNVRFL
+1234 EMINLDIPEKNVRFL
-1249 SDKPTVEQ
+1249 SDKPTMEQ
-1257 EAMIERLVRFAHSGE
+1257 EAMIERLVRFANSGE

-1307 LGNQFSD
+1307 LGGQFSD

-1364 LVEMGIPANE
+1364 LVAMGIPANE

-1429 RPADLEQRNGRAVRK
+1429 RPADLEQRNGRAVHK

-1495 DEDGLDEDTGMN
+1495 DEDGMDEDTGMN

-1520 LLDKAKLDNK
+1520 LLEKAKLDNK

-1544 RYRAERKAESD
+1544 RYRAERKAEGD
-1555 RQEIDT
+1555 RQETDT

-1567 RMTEDWE
+1567 RMAEDWE

-1581 NCAIE
+1581 NCVIK
-1586 INGNSQLTT
+1586 INGNSQLTV

-1602 HSISRKH
+1602 HTISRKH

-1660 PSFAAAAAFPQAT
+1660 PSFAAAALFPQAT

-1684 AERQKHLEEEI
+1684 AERLKHLEKEI

-1721 LQERINRTLEEAERP
+1721 LQERINRALEEAERP
-1736 VEPMPNA
+1736 TEPMPVT